1 MVPEEIT
8 CLHVKQFT
16 AKCLSSKF
24 IEKNCVSLYNTVLG
38 CLTRSFMLVVA
49 CKSFRSLSS
58 LTGFYTMCGGSG
70 GRLTFHGFSL
80 VLYIAR
86 YVIGYLIF

>member
-16 AKCLSSKF
+16 AKCLLSKF

-49 CKSFRSLSS
+49 CVRVL
-58 LTGFYTMCGGSG
+58 G
-70 GRLTFHGFSL
+70 HSL
-80 VLYIAR
+80 VSQAFILCVEAQ
-86 YVIGYLIF
+86 VAD